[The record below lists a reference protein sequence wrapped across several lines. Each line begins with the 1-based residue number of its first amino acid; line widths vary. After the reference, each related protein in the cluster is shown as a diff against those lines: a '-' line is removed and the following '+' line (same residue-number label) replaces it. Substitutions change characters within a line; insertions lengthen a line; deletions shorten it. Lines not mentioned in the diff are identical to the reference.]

1 MFGCNLNIADGCCNN
16 STNHYAGG
24 QIVAKLTDGGLA
36 HLSGGLLPG
45 DVITHINDTD
55 VQKSSKAQVFAFLAK
70 DPSCQANVTFRF
82 NRAVISEATSAT
94 SAAGGGVDGDGA
106 VDDDGNDE
114 PEEKEVEVDTSPG
127 SKIGLQL
134 EIDPG
139 T

>member
-1 MFGCNLNIADGCCNN
+1 MVFLCTSSLTLLVLN
-16 STNHYAGG
+16 SK
-24 QIVAKLTDGGLA
+24 KLGLYFF
-36 HLSGGLLPG
+36 S
-45 DVITHINDTD
+45 D
-55 VQKSSKAQVFAFLAK
+55 VQCAG
-70 DPSCQANVTFRF
+70 QANVTFRF

-94 SAAGGGVDGDGA
+94 SAVGGGVGVDGA